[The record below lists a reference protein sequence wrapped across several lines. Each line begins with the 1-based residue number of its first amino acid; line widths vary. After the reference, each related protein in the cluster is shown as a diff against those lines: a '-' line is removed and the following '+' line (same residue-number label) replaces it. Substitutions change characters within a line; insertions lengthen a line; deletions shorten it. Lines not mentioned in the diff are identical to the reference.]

1 MDAHTLRVLEFE
13 KVLNL
18 LADEAAFSV
27 GRELALAVRPETDY
41 PKAFELQAQTAE
53 MRLLDQLGIDVPF
66 SGAHDVRPHIH
77 AASIGQPL
85 EPGDLLEAVQTLR
98 TAHKAHNVILK
109 VRDRRSGELLSGV
122 DRRRARHRAGA
133 TRGGDRNER
142 ACARL

>member
-18 LADEAAFSV
+18 LTDEAAFSV
-27 GRELALAVRPETDY
+27 GRELALSVRPETDY

-77 AASIGQPL
+77 AASIGQ
-85 EPGDLLEAVQTLR
+85 A
-98 TAHKAHNVILK
+98 
-109 VRDRRSGELLSGV
+109 
-122 DRRRARHRAGA
+122 
-133 TRGGDRNER
+133 
-142 ACARL
+142 